1 MPSWIEHTSTF
12 KSIPYEEVLEE
23 FERQYEVTIKDLD
36 IDKTQK
42 FTGSFTHN
50 DIEIALKSITLPLQ
64 LKYSRTDNIITLK
77 RD

>member
-1 MPSWIEHTSTF
+1 MAF
-12 KSIPYEEVLEE
+12 KEVLAE
-23 FERQYEVTIKDLD
+23 FERQYDVEIKDTN
-36 IDKTQK
+36 IDKSQK

-64 LKYSRTDNIITLK
+64 LKYSKTDNIITLK